1 MHNKDDLNFIQ
12 QSRFDYPFHVQF
24 LKSPCEIYRVVGSC
38 DGLLCLSDDKLSYTS
53 RLCFWN
59 PCVRKLVELPLPNV
73 TYTTHGGFDV
83 TIGFGLDPKTN
94 DYKVVRVVTLLDGLD
109 LENSRPEFEI
119 YSLSTGEWRMLNASL
134 APQAFVNGALHWV
147 ALGGLMITTFNIYL
161 V

>member
-1 MHNKDDLNFIQ
+1 M
-12 QSRFDYPFHVQF
+12 
-24 LKSPCEIYRVVGSC
+24 
-38 DGLLCLSDDKLSYTS
+38 
-53 RLCFWN
+53 
-59 PCVRKLVELPLPNV
+59 
-73 TYTTHGGFDV
+73 